1 MSMIKCEILK
11 SNKRASK
18 ENISQPRRKQ
28 IEIKPLVLPIKM
40 KKVFTR
46 NNRID
51 AFGNAIDTD
60 SRTHKVTFR
69 DCISNENLVD
79 ISNISTEREHKI
91 VCNCKNSKYDTKT
104 FYNISFSKQSSR
116 IKNKKMWDLYNSSQI
131 KTKETRTEMQRTRNR
146 IERESKCCSCLI
158 Y

>member
-1 MSMIKCEILK
+1 MSMIKYEILK

-18 ENISQPRRKQ
+18 ENISQPPRKQ

-79 ISNISTEREHKI
+79 ISNIVVETLE
-91 VCNCKNSKYDTKT
+91 
-104 FYNISFSKQSSR
+104 
-116 IKNKKMWDLYNSSQI
+116 SQI
-131 KTKETRTEMQRTRNR
+131 
-146 IERESKCCSCLI
+146 IIHFPSLS
-158 Y
+158 